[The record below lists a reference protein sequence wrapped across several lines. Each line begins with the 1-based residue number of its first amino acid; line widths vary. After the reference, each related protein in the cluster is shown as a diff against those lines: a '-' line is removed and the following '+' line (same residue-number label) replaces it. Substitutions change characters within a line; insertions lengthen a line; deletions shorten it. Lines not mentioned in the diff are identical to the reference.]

1 MSNSVESKVVNQET
15 ASFRVSNDILYSLIY
30 QQAGS
35 SVKALMELVMNELDA
50 KASEIKITISDDFK
64 SLTVEGDGVGF
75 TSREEIDK
83 LFSCFGFDHDTE
95 EEKARDRDYGRYG
108 LGRGQIFAFASTE
121 WHTNQ
126 FRMLV
131 DLKNKTKK
139 DDLPFEIF
147 EHEESLHKGCKI
159 FINLY
164 EEMSIYERNTLAR
177 DLKTKLKY
185 VKAPLLLNGER
196 LNKEVNEE
204 SWSVKTDTLAFK
216 AASPSISS
224 GLDIYNKGV
233 FVTNISH
240 RTFGISGTV
249 TSTSKAFDV
258 NMARNDVQ
266 QATCPL
272 WKELKLIV
280 KPFVE
285 RKQKVSL
292 TDGDCIYIMRNFIS
306 GSYDMETLTKRII
319 TVANGSKISLKRMMS
334 HANGIV
340 TAPDQVPSMVGEKI
354 HREKMA
360 TVISPRF
367 IEDLGY
373 DNINEFGKA
382 LIDCIGKRGEP
393 NFNWALHYEI
403 SKMKIVSFEDIQ
415 KSINSTVSI
424 INDADI
430 SKLMKIKLH
439 ALNKLNCYAAAISN
453 QSVRKLK
460 LGRSETACAWTDSV
474 SYIALDED
482 LVRGAFSGGHNS
494 LIYVLNTLI
503 HEYCHEESS
512 SVDHG
517 HDDNFNLRLR
527 RIMES
532 KNYTPFTIITN
543 VLEIY
548 FRGRKKEGLEVSLSE
563 LSSADG
569 GLTARLKKAA
579 Y

>member
-177 DLKTKLKY
+177 DLKSKLKY
-185 VKAPLLLNGER
+185 VRAPLLLNGER
-196 LNKEVNEE
+196 LNKDVSKET
-204 SWSVKTDTLAFK
+204 WSVKTETLAFK

-249 TSTSKAFDV
+249 TSTSQAFDV

-272 WKELKLIV
+272 WKELKLLV

-292 TDGDCIYIMRNFIS
+292 TDDDCIHIMRNLIS
-306 GSYDMETLTKRII
+306 GSYSMETLTKRII
-319 TVANGSKISLKRMMS
+319 TVANGSKISLKKMIS
-334 HANGIV
+334 HANGMV
-340 TAPDQVPSMVGEKI
+340 TAPAQVPSMIGEKI

-382 LIDCIGKRGEP
+382 LLGAVGERGSI
-393 NFNWALHYEI
+393 NYNWELYYEI
-403 SKMKIVSFEDIQ
+403 RKMKVVGFEEIQQSISNTFSIVS
-415 KSINSTVSI
+415 
-424 INDADI
+424 DADI
-430 SKLMKIKLH
+430 SKLMKV
-439 ALNKLNCYAAAISN
+439 KLNALSKLNSYAAAISN
-453 QSVRKLK
+453 QSVRNLK
-460 LGRSETACAWTDSV
+460 LGKAETAQAWTDSL

-482 LVRGAFSGGHNS
+482 VVRGAFSSGHNS
-494 LIYVLNTLI
+494 LIYVLNILI

-532 KNYTPFTIITN
+532 KSYTPFTMITN
-543 VLEIY
+543 VLEVY
-548 FRGRKKEGLEVSLSE
+548 FRGRKRDGLEVSLNE
-563 LSSADG
+563 LSNADG